1 MEMPS
6 VRRNRDES
14 PGARDVEARDC
25 SRQTFKPRLF
35 SPGEEKT
42 EKKKRFV
49 ASVKGVDDP
58 VQHNVQDCVV
68 RRYGMTLLWPVT
80 R

>member
-1 MEMPS
+1 MS
-6 VRRNRDES
+6 RLAIALDKLS
-14 PGARDVEARDC
+14 SHAC
-25 SRQTFKPRLF
+25 SRQGKK
-35 SPGEEKT
+35 KT

-80 R
+80 RG